1 MNPNNWS
8 NVQSIVIDGK
18 LALTKLVRA
27 GRESAIFEIDD
38 AEGGDQPR
46 YYVQLVRTADAS
58 EAQQIVSRLE
68 EARYLDHPGILRSVG
83 VGIIDADNLV
93 FSVTPKPLAV
103 LAEVPGKM
111 PVDEAQLLTANL
123 ASVLSFLHAENLVF
137 CNLRPEAVWKTENGW
152 VLADFSQLR
161 LIGRADT
168 HELRRALVRFG
179 DVPPEAYQGMV
190 SPAWD
195 VWSLGILL
203 QRVFTGDPGNEP
215 RARQLRAGLPEPF
228 QQIVR
233 ECLDPN
239 PNARPT
245 LARVETILDGAVPPE
260 QPPSEPVVA
269 TAAPTF
275 EYTPRHLRAM
285 DETNPG
291 RSLRSFFRTPRL
303 SWLIIFIV
311 GILGVVIWTFAL
323 TRKNEERPVAATQ
336 IAAAPPEADRV
347 KPATEPAPADPSI
360 RESLDRW
367 IATMRTK
374 DMAGQVRLYA
384 PMVETFY
391 GQHHVARSRIAAIKK
406 REFGTMGVVNRFDA
420 TNVQIT
426 QIAPDNA
433 VVLFTKNWAFGN
445 DSQRTGAVRSQL
457 TLKKIDGEWKVVAE
471 RELKS

>member
-1 MNPNNWS
+1 
-8 NVQSIVIDGK
+8 
-18 LALTKLVRA
+18 
-27 GRESAIFEIDD
+27 
-38 AEGGDQPR
+38 
-46 YYVQLVRTADAS
+46 
-58 EAQQIVSRLE
+58 
-68 EARYLDHPGILRSVG
+68 
-83 VGIIDADNLV
+83 
-93 FSVTPKPLAV
+93 
-103 LAEVPGKM
+103 
-111 PVDEAQLLTANL
+111 
-123 ASVLSFLHAENLVF
+123 
-137 CNLRPEAVWKTENGW
+137 
-152 VLADFSQLR
+152 
-161 LIGRADT
+161 
-168 HELRRALVRFG
+168 
-179 DVPPEAYQGMV
+179 
-190 SPAWD
+190 
-195 VWSLGILL
+195 LGILL

-384 PMVETFY
+384 PVVETFY
-391 GQHHVARSRIAAIKK
+391 GQHHVARSRIAA
-406 REFGTMGVVNRFDA
+406 M
-420 TNVQIT
+420 QIT

>member
-1 MNPNNWS
+1 
-8 NVQSIVIDGK
+8 
-18 LALTKLVRA
+18 
-27 GRESAIFEIDD
+27 
-38 AEGGDQPR
+38 
-46 YYVQLVRTADAS
+46 
-58 EAQQIVSRLE
+58 
-68 EARYLDHPGILRSVG
+68 
-83 VGIIDADNLV
+83 
-93 FSVTPKPLAV
+93 
-103 LAEVPGKM
+103 
-111 PVDEAQLLTANL
+111 
-123 ASVLSFLHAENLVF
+123 
-137 CNLRPEAVWKTENGW
+137 
-152 VLADFSQLR
+152 
-161 LIGRADT
+161 
-168 HELRRALVRFG
+168 
-179 DVPPEAYQGMV
+179 
-190 SPAWD
+190 
-195 VWSLGILL
+195 
-203 QRVFTGDPGNEP
+203 
-215 RARQLRAGLPEPF
+215 
-228 QQIVR
+228 
-233 ECLDPN
+233 
-239 PNARPT
+239 
-245 LARVETILDGAVPPE
+245 
-260 QPPSEPVVA
+260 
-269 TAAPTF
+269 
-275 EYTPRHLRAM
+275 M